1 MTKETLLRFA
11 TIYEN
16 NPKYADQLPTVERAL
31 EIYHSV
37 DKTGKIINKSSEVLN
52 E

>member
-1 MTKETLLRFA
+1 MTKATLLRFA

-31 EIYHSV
+31 DLYHNV
-37 DKTGKIINKSSEVLN
+37 DKKGKILNKTSQVL